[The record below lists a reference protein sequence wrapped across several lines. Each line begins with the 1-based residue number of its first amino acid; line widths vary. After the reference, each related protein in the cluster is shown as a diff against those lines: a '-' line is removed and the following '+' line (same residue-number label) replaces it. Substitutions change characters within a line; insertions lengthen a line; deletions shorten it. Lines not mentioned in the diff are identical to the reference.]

1 MVNLY
6 MVKFLEQGNSDEKE
20 SIFFFW
26 KIKDVTLSRKIASYT
41 YNLFETLNFP

>member
-20 SIFFFW
+20 SIFFLKNKGCHF
-26 KIKDVTLSRKIASYT
+26 K
-41 YNLFETLNFP
+41 